1 VGRGGVTEVTAP
13 VQALSQKKLQW
24 HPSTPQLPGRIGAAS
39 LSTAHKHNDLLRRHL
54 AFLLFGA
61 GSIIAFWMPLG
72 KLIEFALAHDYGSHI
87 FFVVPASAYLVYVK
101 RREIFSTVSGDVLFG
116 SLLFF
121 AGLIS
126 WWLAGRH
133 VLQGNSLSLVILA
146 IVVIWMSGFVFF
158 YGRRAFAIARFP
170 LLFLLLLV
178 PIPEILIDKIIF
190 LLQSGSAGVAY
201 GLLRLLGVPVFK
213 RGFLLQLPTLDI
225 EVAKECSGIRSSL
238 ALFITVLVVGK
249 LVLRSGWRRLLLTL
263 SILPILILKNG
274 ARIVTVSLLSIY
286 VDRALLHGWVH
297 TSGGILFYLMGLFL
311 LIPIIAALR
320 KSEERSDH
328 TRKIASSPVG
338 CAE

>member
-1 VGRGGVTEVTAP
+1 V
-13 VQALSQKKLQW
+13 
-24 HPSTPQLPGRIGAAS
+24 
-39 LSTAHKHNDLLRRHL
+39 
-54 AFLLFGA
+54 A
-61 GSIIAFWMPLG
+61 GDF
-72 KLIEFALAHDYGSHI
+72 
-87 FFVVPASAYLVYVK
+87 
-101 RREIFSTVSGDVLFG
+101 LFG

-328 TRKIASSPVG
+328 TRKIASSPVV

>member
-1 VGRGGVTEVTAP
+1 MSIAD
-13 VQALSQKKLQW
+13 QQSA
-24 HPSTPQLPGRIGAAS
+24 
-39 LSTAHKHNDLLRRHL
+39 LLRRHL
-54 AFLLFGA
+54 AFLLFVA
-61 GSIIAFWMPLG
+61 GSIMVFWMPLQ

-87 FFVVPASAYLVYVK
+87 FFVVPASAYLIYLK
-101 RREIFSTVSGDVLFG
+101 RCEIFSIVTGDLLFG
-116 SLLFF
+116 SLLFL

-126 WWLAGRH
+126 WWFAGRH
-133 VLQGNSLSLVILA
+133 ALQGNSLSLVILA
-146 IVVIWMSGFVFF
+146 FVLIWMAGFAFF
-158 YGRRAFAIARFP
+158 YGRRAFAVARFP

-201 GLLRLLGVPVFK
+201 GLLRLFGVPVFK

-238 ALFITVLVVGK
+238 ALFITILVVGK

-311 LIPIIAALR
+311 LIPIIVALR
-320 KSEERSDH
+320 KSEERSD
-328 TRKIASSPVG
+328 RSSKIEPSPLG
-338 CAE
+338 CSE

>member
-1 VGRGGVTEVTAP
+1 M
-13 VQALSQKKLQW
+13 QALAQKKLQW
-24 HPSTPQLPGRIGAAS
+24 HPSTPQFLGRIGAAS
-39 LSTAHKHNDLLRRHL
+39 LSTADKQNALLRRHL
-54 AFLLFGA
+54 AFLLFVA
-61 GSIIAFWMPLG
+61 GSIIVFWMPLR

-87 FFVVPASAYLVYVK
+87 FFVVPASAYLVYLK
-101 RREIFSTVSGDVLFG
+101 RHQIFSTVAGDVLFG

-126 WWLAGRH
+126 WWLAGRNS
-133 VLQGNSLSLVILA
+133 LQSNSLSLVILA
-146 IVVIWMSGFVFF
+146 IVVIWMSGFAFF
-158 YGRRAFAIARFP
+158 YGRRAFVIARFP
-170 LLFLLLLV
+170 VLFLLLLV
-178 PIPEILIDKIIF
+178 PIPEVVIDKIIF
-190 LLQSGSAGVAY
+190 LLQAGSANVAY
-201 GLLRLLGVPVFK
+201 GLLRLFGVPVFK

-225 EVAKECSGIRSSL
+225 EVARECSGIRSSL
-238 ALFITVLVVGK
+238 ALFLTILVVGK

-311 LIPIIAALR
+311 LIPIIVALR
-320 KSEERSDH
+320 KSEERSD
-328 TRKIASSPVG
+328 RNREIEPSQVG